1 MGAQASMSALDDDN
15 NEEAMDEEKF
25 EEDYGESG
33 GMTEGLDQ
41 TSPQTLEDNGLIN
54 LEWPTQKDV
63 PEPSVKIKKI
73 ALKRAREKVKRA
85 KSMFML
91 FSIDAGARLE
101 KGLSMKD
108 RAPIIKEKYKEMLDN
123 PTEKEKWT
131 AKAQED
137 KNRYERELA
146 EARARAGRF
155 REGRPPRGKQRWG
168 HLSAAWTEH

>member
-1 MGAQASMSALDDDN
+1 MSKRKTETGFGHDIDAMLEDSDDERAGEMIGGAESEDEDIVGAQASMSALDDDN

-41 TSPQTLEDNGLIN
+41 TSESQTLEDNGLIN

-91 FSIDAGARLE
+91 FVLMQARGS
-101 KGLSMKD
+101 KRD
-108 RAPIIKEKYKEMLDN
+108 FP
-123 PTEKEKWT
+123 
-131 AKAQED
+131 
-137 KNRYERELA
+137 
-146 EARARAGRF
+146 
-155 REGRPPRGKQRWG
+155 
-168 HLSAAWTEH
+168 